1 MFDKTIFLKATSFN
15 FVLNWRLKQV
25 KMNTS
30 KNKNQIKM
38 NKKEILYFISHYE
51 KITKWMLKKLT
62 HEADLVL
69 KINQKQEII
78 KSKLNSN

>member
-1 MFDKTIFLKATSFN
+1 MFDKTIFLKAPSFN
-15 FVLNWRLKQV
+15 FVLNWRLKQE
-25 KMNTS
+25 KMNSS
-30 KNKNQIKM
+30 KNKDQIKM

-51 KITKWMLKKLT
+51 KITKWMFKKLT

-78 KSKLNSN
+78 KSKFN